1 VTTEQAVHHHPFLSL
16 RENAVGLWGDFVV
29 SIANVAPSSSVAFT
43 LALLVSFAG
52 HVSPLAVL
60 VVGIAMYLV
69 SMGYASL
76 NRWKAHAGAPYVWV
90 GEATRPSLG
99 LGTGFLNAATSTFA
113 NVGNITLAGA
123 YFLFVVAPTGS
134 TFPKWAI
141 WIIATVIMGLL
152 AWLAVLG
159 IRPSVRVQFAFIII
173 EYGAMISFVILAL
186 LHEASHIGGA
196 TLPSISDFTISRAVG
211 GIGGFKGLAEAAV
224 PCGFLYLGWEATANL
239 GEESTQRNV
248 HPGRAMMMGTI
259 FLTIWY
265 TFLITVFEGVSSQ
278 TQVLSHG
285 ADVLSY
291 AGTLLVPGFFGRALP
306 LAVLIA
312 VLGTS
317 QIQMTE
323 PSRVLYAMARDR
335 LIPRLFGHLHHSHRT
350 PIWGLIILAAIPPIL
365 LIPYLASVSAN
376 HAIGYIISADGM
388 FGLFMYFGIAL
399 ASVWFYRS
407 HLRRNPAVLLG
418 LGVLPLLGG
427 LMMGAIFFYGLTTQ
441 TAVVAWVSAA
451 GVAFV
456 YVLGLVVA
464 VTRKQSPF
472 LMDLAQRKNRSA
484 PVPASTASVAAMSSE
499 QGASAG
505 AP

>member
-1 VTTEQAVHHHPFLSL
+1 MASETTTQHHHFPGLK
-16 RENAVGLWGDFVV
+16 ENAVGLWGDFIV

-134 TFPKWAI
+134 TFPKWVI
-141 WIIATVIMGLL
+141 WIVATVIMGVL

-186 LHEASHIGGA
+186 LHEASHTGGA
-196 TLPSISDFTISRAVG
+196 TLPSVSDFTISRAAG
-211 GIGGFKGLAEAAV
+211 GIGGFTGLAKAAV

-239 GEESTQRNV
+239 GEESTHRNV

-265 TFLITVFEGVSSQ
+265 TFLITVFKGVSSQ
-278 TQVLSHG
+278 AAVLSHG
-285 ADVLSY
+285 ADVLAY

-317 QIQMTE
+317 QIQMVE

-335 LIPRLFGHLHHSHRT
+335 LIPRLFGFVHHSHRT
-350 PIWGLIILAAIPPIL
+350 PIWGLIVLATIPPVL
-365 LIPYLASVSAN
+365 LIPYLVSVSAN
-376 HAIGYIISADGM
+376 HAIGDIISADGM
-388 FGLFMYFGIAL
+388 FGLFMYFAIAL

-407 HLRRNPAVLLG
+407 HLRRNPAVLFGLG
-418 LGVLPLLGG
+418 LLPLLGG
-427 LMMGAIFFYGLTTQ
+427 LFMGTIFFYGLTTQ

-464 VTRKQSPF
+464 LVRKQSPF
-472 LMDLAQRKNRSA
+472 LVDLALRKNRSA
-484 PVPASTASVAAMSSE
+484 PLTAEVPLPA
-499 QGASAG
+499 AG
-505 AP
+505 AQRAGESEDPY